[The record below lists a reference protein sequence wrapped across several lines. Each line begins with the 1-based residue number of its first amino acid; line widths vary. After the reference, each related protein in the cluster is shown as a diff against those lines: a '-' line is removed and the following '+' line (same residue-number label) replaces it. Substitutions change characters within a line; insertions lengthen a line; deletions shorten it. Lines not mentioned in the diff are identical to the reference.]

1 MENIAHNIRMAR
13 FAAALGEYA
22 QALEIC
28 AAALAQLNSLPAWNG
43 KPALA
48 SSLFRIMNKLRGKT
62 RRQRKIVK
70 NLHV

>member
-1 MENIAHNIRMAR
+1 MENIYNNVHMAR

-28 AAALAQLNSLPAWNG
+28 AAALAQLNALPPMPG

-48 SSLFRIMNKLRGKT
+48 SRLFRIMNKLRGQV
-62 RRQRKIVK
+62 RRQRKGVA
-70 NLHV
+70 